1 VGCFVEGGAA
11 GPAENARFELNPD
24 GTISLFV
31 GSTSIGQGLETVCLQ
46 IASDALG
53 VPMDQMKIFHGS
65 TPYLKQGYGSYHSRS
80 TVMGG
85 SAILDAAENFKNKL
99 KGQAAERLGCPADK
113 VSLGAG
119 LTASFGGSSLALSDL
134 GLSSLYAEGTF
145 ENHHHTYAFG
155 AAAAH
160 VTVDPGTGQVT
171 LLEYVTI
178 EDIGRIIN
186 PLTSTGQAIGAVVQ
200 GLGGTFLE
208 AFQYDSDGQF
218 LSGSLADYLLPTATD
233 FPNIKAIV
241 LENAPAPH
249 NPLGAKGGGE
259 GGIVPVGGVV
269 ANAVAEAL
277 ASLGVEP
284 HDLPLTPQRIWGLIQ
299 EKKKRA
305 A

>member
-1 VGCFVEGGAA
+1 
-11 GPAENARFELNPD
+11 
-24 GTISLFV
+24 
-31 GSTSIGQGLETVCLQ
+31 
-46 IASDALG
+46 
-53 VPMDQMKIFHGS
+53 MDQMKIFHGS

-277 ASLGVEP
+277 TSLGIEP